1 MGGEHKAVSRLHGI
15 HKKKSMDPCKIRS
28 LKIMYETRCK
38 LDFSARKVYSKSC
51 QKKENKQ
58 TGEPDGSG

>member
-1 MGGEHKAVSRLHGI
+1 MEYMKI
-15 HKKKSMDPCKIRS
+15 SMDPCKVRS
-28 LKIMYETRCK
+28 LEIMYETGCK

>member
-15 HKKKSMDPCKIRS
+15 YENIDGSMQIRS
-28 LKIMYETRCK
+28 LEIMYETGCK
-38 LDFSARKVYSKSC
+38 LDFSVRKVYSKSC